1 MKIPKAV
8 KLPSG
13 SWYVNVMVGG
23 KRLSITAPTKQ
34 DAEKEAA
41 DRKSVV

>member
-13 SWYVNVMVGG
+13 SWYVNVMVDG
-23 KRLSITAPTKQ
+23 KRLSITAPTKR
-34 DAEKEAA
+34 DAEKEEIGRAH
-41 DRKSVV
+41 V